1 MTTDTTT
8 TKKETT
14 GAGAPDAAAR
24 PARGGRGGRGDAR
37 GAGRGGPRRGGDRN
51 SDARRSE
58 YDQKLADIRRVSR
71 TVAGGRRFSFSVTM
85 IIGDRKGKVGV
96 GLGKGGDT
104 ALAIEK
110 AMRDAKKHMITVVR
124 TKTNSIPHNVR
135 AKYAASVIEIRP
147 AAGKGLVAG
156 ASART
161 ILEFAGVTDVTTK
174 ILSRSK
180 NPLTIARA
188 TIRALKQLSA

>member
-8 TKKETT
+8 TKETT
-14 GAGAPDAAAR
+14 QGAADASARPGRGRGRGAPRGDV
-24 PARGGRGGRGDAR
+24 RGGGRNQ
-37 GAGRGGPRRGGDRN
+37 RRGSDRN
-51 SDARRSE
+51 DARRSE

-124 TKTNSIPHNVR
+124 TKTNSIPHDVR
-135 AKYAASVIEIRP
+135 AKYAASVIELRP

-188 TIRALKQLSA
+188 TINALKKLSA

>member
-1 MTTDTTT
+1 MNDAENKNTQTTT
-8 TKKETT
+8 ES
-14 GAGAPDAAAR
+14 APAQR
-24 PARGGRGGRGDAR
+24 PARGRGGRAE
-37 GAGRGGPRRGGDRN
+37 GRGSRPRRNNDRQ
-51 SDARRSE
+51 DARRSE
-58 YDQKLADIRRVSR
+58 YDQKLVDIRRVSR

-85 IIGDRKGKVGV
+85 VIGDRKGKAGV
-96 GLGKGGDT
+96 GMGKGGDT

-110 AMRDAKKHMITVVR
+110 ALRDAKKNMITIVR

-135 AKYAASVIEIRP
+135 AKYGASVIELRP

-188 TIRALKQLSA
+188 TINALKQLSA

>member
-1 MTTDTTT
+1 MINEQNTQQQTPTSAPA
-8 TKKETT
+8 T
-14 GAGAPDAAAR
+14 GARNAR
-24 PARGGRGGRGDAR
+24 PPRGKGARDGAR
-37 GAGRGGPRRGGDRN
+37 SPRRSGNDR
-51 SDARRSE
+51 SEARRSE
-58 YDQKLADIRRVSR
+58 YDQKMVDIRRVSR

-104 ALAIEK
+104 ALSIEK
-110 AMRDAKKHMITVVR
+110 AMRDAKKHLITVVR
-124 TKTNSIPHNVR
+124 TKTNSIPHNVS
-135 AKYAASVIEIRP
+135 AKYGASVIELRP

-161 ILEFAGVTDVTTK
+161 ILELAGVTDVTTK

-188 TIRALKQLSA
+188 TVRALKKLSA

>member
-1 MTTDTTT
+1 MTNAPE
-8 TKKETT
+8 TKKNT
-14 GAGAPDAAAR
+14 P
-24 PARGGRGGRGDAR
+24 PARGGRAGGSDNRG
-37 GAGRGGPRRGGDRN
+37 GQGRGGSRGRGNNDRG
-51 SDARRSE
+51 DARRSE

-104 ALAIEK
+104 ALAIDK
-110 AMRDAKKHMITVVR
+110 AMRDAKKNLVTVPR
-124 TKTNSIPHNVR
+124 TKTNSIPHDVR
-135 AKYAASVIEIRP
+135 AKYSASVIELRP
-147 AAGKGLVAG
+147 APGKGLVAG

-188 TIRALKQLSA
+188 TINALKELNA

>member
-8 TKKETT
+8 TDNKDTVAAPESAPR
-14 GAGAPDAAAR
+14 GARGR
-24 PARGGRGGRGDAR
+24 GGARGGGR
-37 GAGRGGPRRGGDRN
+37 PRRNNDRQ
-51 SDARRSE
+51 DARRSE
-58 YDQKLADIRRVSR
+58 YDQKLVDIRRVSR

-85 IIGDRKGKVGV
+85 VIGDRKGKVGV
-96 GLGKGGDT
+96 GMGKGGDT

-110 AMRDAKKHMITVVR
+110 ALRDAKKHMITVVR
-124 TKTNSIPHNVR
+124 TKTNSIPHDVR
-135 AKYAASVIEIRP
+135 AKYSASVIELRP

-188 TIRALKQLSA
+188 TIIALKQLAV